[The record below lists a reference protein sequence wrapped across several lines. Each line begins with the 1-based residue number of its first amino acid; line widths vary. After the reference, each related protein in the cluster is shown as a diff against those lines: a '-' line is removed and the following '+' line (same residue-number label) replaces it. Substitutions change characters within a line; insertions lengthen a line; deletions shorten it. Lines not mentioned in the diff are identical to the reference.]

1 MLKKMYPPFYSR
13 LFQYKLGEEIYFS
26 GLHAKHQRFQLQSVA
41 FNDFPGDLGWNMAV
55 QHGEYECSLSR

>member
-26 GLHAKHQRFQLQSVA
+26 GLHAKHKRFQLQSVA
-41 FNDFPGDLGWNMAV
+41 FNDFPGDLG
-55 QHGEYECSLSR
+55 